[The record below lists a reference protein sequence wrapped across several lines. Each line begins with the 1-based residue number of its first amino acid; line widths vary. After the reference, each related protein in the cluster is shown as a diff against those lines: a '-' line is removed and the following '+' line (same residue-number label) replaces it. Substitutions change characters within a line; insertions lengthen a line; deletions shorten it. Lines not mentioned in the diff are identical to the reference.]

1 MTIALI
7 DYRAGNLTS
16 VRKGFAAVGAE
27 VFTSAGL
34 SELAGCSGIVVPG
47 VGHFGATA
55 FLDDEWRNSIRVAV
69 AGGVPLLGICLG
81 LQWLFEGS
89 EEAPLPGLGALRG
102 HCLRLA
108 PIVKVP
114 HVGWNS
120 LAITRPSPL
129 LDGVAEGT
137 QVYFTHSYA
146 APVTADC
153 VAATTHGTTFAAAV
167 QRDKVWGVQFHPE
180 KSGHAGLR
188 ILENFTT
195 LVNEPRTMNP
205 EPRTTNPELRTP
217 NL

>member
-1 MTIALI
+1 MRLI

-27 VFTSAGL
+27 LFTPSAPSDL
-34 SELAGCSGIVVPG
+34 EGCGGIVVPG

-55 FLDDEWRNSIRVAV
+55 FLDDTWRSSIQAAV
-69 AGGVPLLGICLG
+69 ADGMPLLGICLG

-89 EEAPLPGLGALRG
+89 EEAASLPGLGALEG
-102 HCLRLA
+102 HCIRLS
-108 PIVKVP
+108 PVVKVP

-120 LAITRPSPL
+120 LEIVRPSPL
-129 LDGVAEGT
+129 LAGVPEGT

-146 APVTADC
+146 APVTEDC

-167 QRDKVWGVQFHPE
+167 QRRNVWGVQFHPE
-180 KSGHAGLR
+180 KSGRPGLR

-195 LVNEPRTMNP
+195 LVRDRRTASREPRAAN
-205 EPRTTNPELRTP
+205 R
-217 NL
+217 